1 MKTTGEIGQI
11 LGVRVSAGM
20 DDIRLDA
27 VFDTKA
33 WNRAPLFQ
41 VAAPL

>member
-20 DDIRLDA
+20 DGIRLDT
-27 VFDTKA
+27 VFVTKA
-33 WNRAPLFQ
+33 WNRATFLQ